1 MNYRIAFFQ
10 WSVQLILELNLIWNL
25 LLLIMLVLRVHI
37 GINLVLLYCILNFI
51 ISALVF
57 QTCICSCCCCTFIKV
72 WRYCGLFS
80 ALRLLL
86 NTLRGLKKKF
96 KFWFKFVVA
105 SRKIRLEKL
114 DNTETNHPR
123 NAFNGW
129 LRHPLLKI
137 MKKSISSTFLKMVGI
152 FNFYKLP
159 FDIDFIV
166 LCRLTKT
173 CSLSKAPTWIF
184 PHKLVMYT
192 WQ

>member
-1 MNYRIAFFQ
+1 MWTAFFQ

-25 LLLIMLVLRVHI
+25 VLLIILILRFHI

-105 SRKIRLEKL
+105 SRKIRLQKL

-129 LRHPLLKI
+129 LRHPLW
-137 MKKSISSTFLKMVGI
+137 MKLWKKYQL
-152 FNFYKLP
+152 NFSWNGWYIQLYKLP
-159 FDIDFIV
+159 FEIDFIV

>member
-1 MNYRIAFFQ
+1 MKNCVSDIPYSITRPDCLRTAFFQ
-10 WSVQLILELNLIWNL
+10 WSVQLILDLNLIWNL
-25 LLLIMLVLRVHI
+25 LLLIILIFRFHI
-37 GINLVLLYCILNFI
+37 GINLALLYCILNFI

-80 ALRLLL
+80 ALLLLL

-129 LRHPLLKI
+129 LRHRLLKI
-137 MKKSISSTFLKMVGI
+137 MKKVSVQVFLKW
-152 FNFYKLP
+152 
-159 FDIDFIV
+159 
-166 LCRLTKT
+166 
-173 CSLSKAPTWIF
+173 WIYSAF
-184 PHKLVMYT
+184 TSFHLI
-192 WQ
+192 

>member
-1 MNYRIAFFQ
+1 MNYHIAFFQ
-10 WSVQLILELNLIWNL
+10 WSVQLILESNLIWNL
-25 LLLIMLVLRVHI
+25 VLLIILILRFHI
-37 GINLVLLYCILNFI
+37 GINLVLLYFILIFI

-72 WRYCGLFS
+72 WRYCELFS
-80 ALRLLL
+80 ALLLLL

-129 LRHPLLKI
+129 LRHLLLKV
-137 MKKSISSTFLKMVGI
+137 MTKSISSSFLKMVGI
-152 FNFYKLP
+152 
-159 FDIDFIV
+159 
-166 LCRLTKT
+166 
-173 CSLSKAPTWIF
+173 
-184 PHKLVMYT
+184 
-192 WQ
+192 